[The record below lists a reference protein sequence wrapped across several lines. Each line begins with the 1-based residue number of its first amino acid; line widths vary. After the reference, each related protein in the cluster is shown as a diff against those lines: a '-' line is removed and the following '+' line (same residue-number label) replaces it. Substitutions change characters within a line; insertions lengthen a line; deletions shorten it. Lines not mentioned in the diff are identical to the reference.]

1 MRAANDVRL
10 GTTAPLPVAHELNE
24 STSSQ
29 DRKSKRRERRKYCWQ
44 MRPHGGRE
52 GLGWKDEGLSC
63 SCGLLFVLSCLA
75 FTPKL
80 LLAGSHCRIPW
91 AGIRQDKHF
100 VERNVFEG
108 SPNSP
113 RVSHVRNLSFFVV
126 TPRGRARPLPFV
138 FERECSAC
146 PCLSASSFIAL
157 SGDIA
162 SLPRFF
168 LLFFST
174 NKASASPL

>member
-10 GTTAPLPVAHELNE
+10 GTTASLPVAHELNE

-52 GLGWKDEGLSC
+52 GLSC
-63 SCGLLFVLSCLA
+63 SCGLLLVLSRLA

-80 LLAGSHCRIPW
+80 LLAGSRCRIPW

-108 SPNSP
+108 SPNRFPESRTSVISASLSSP
-113 RVSHVRNLSFFVV
+113 REAAL
-126 TPRGRARPLPFV
+126 AL
-138 FERECSAC
+138 C
-146 PCLSASSFIAL
+146 PSSL
-157 SGDIA
+157 
-162 SLPRFF
+162 
-168 LLFFST
+168 
-174 NKASASPL
+174 NASALHVLV